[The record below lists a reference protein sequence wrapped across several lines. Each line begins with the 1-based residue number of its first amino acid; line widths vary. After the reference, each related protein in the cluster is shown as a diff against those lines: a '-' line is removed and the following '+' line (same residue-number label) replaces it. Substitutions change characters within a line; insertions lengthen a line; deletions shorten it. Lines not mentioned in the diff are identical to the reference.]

1 MRYIVTMILIL
12 HNEDPETQE
21 TMKLYFLPSEEI
33 ISKVKTPTRKT
44 RVNKDGK
51 MIFKNQIHKS

>member
-1 MRYIVTMILIL
+1 MRYRVTMILIL

-33 ISKVKTPTRKT
+33 IAKVKTPTGKT
-44 RVNKDGK
+44 RVNKDRK

>member
-1 MRYIVTMILIL
+1 MIL
-12 HNEDPETQE
+12 HNEDPETLE